1 MNNKTAELLLAQQQL
16 KEARQRVQELEI
28 ELEDSEVKYVVE
40 WCELGRRHRT
50 TFDCIDV
57 AAEFWK
63 DIAGVHCPTLH
74 KVFV

>member
-16 KEARQRVQELEI
+16 KDVQQRVQELEI

-40 WCELGRRHRT
+40 WCELGRRHREV
-50 TFDCIDV
+50 FHCMD
-57 AAEFWK
+57 AAADFWK
-63 DIAGVHCPTLH
+63 DISAICVPTLH